1 MAERAYR
8 RILLKVSGEALM
20 GDAPGGIDTSTVA
33 RVAAQIHAA
42 QATGVQIAI
51 VVGGGNIFRGM
62 QAAAAG
68 MDRATADY
76 GGMLATIINALAL
89 QDALE
94 KTGATVRTGRANP
107 ALVESLRVDYYG
119 TPTPLQQLASVG
131 VPEARLLTIQPYDKG
146 SLEAIEKAIQKSD
159 LGLNPNSDG
168 TIIRLVIP
176 QLTED
181 RRKELVRVVHK
192 KVEDG
197 RVSIR
202 NVRREAHEMLRDL
215 RKEKDISD
223 DHEHDAQEDLQKIT
237 DKFVGQASEIG
248 QEKEE
253 ELLEV

>member
-1 MAERAYR
+1 MSDTAMIEETLKDAGQRMGKAIDAMR
-8 RILLKVSGEALM
+8 RDLS
-20 GDAPGGIDTSTVA
+20 
-33 RVAAQIHAA
+33 
-42 QATGVQIAI
+42 
-51 VVGGGNIFRGM
+51 
-62 QAAAAG
+62 
-68 MDRATADY
+68 
-76 GGMLATIINALAL
+76 
-89 QDALE
+89 
-94 KTGATVRTGRANP
+94 TVRTGRANP
-107 ALVESLRVDYYG
+107 SLVESLRVDYYG

-159 LGLNPNSDG
+159 LGLNPNNDG
-168 TIIRLVIP
+168 AIIRLVIP

-202 NVRREAHEMLRDL
+202 NVRRDAHEMLRDL
-215 RKEKDISD
+215 RKEKEISD

-237 DKFVGQASEIG
+237 DKFVGQADEIG
-248 QEKEE
+248 KEKEE

>member
-1 MAERAYR
+1 MIEETLKDAGQRMGKAIDAMR
-8 RILLKVSGEALM
+8 RDLS
-20 GDAPGGIDTSTVA
+20 
-33 RVAAQIHAA
+33 
-42 QATGVQIAI
+42 
-51 VVGGGNIFRGM
+51 
-62 QAAAAG
+62 
-68 MDRATADY
+68 
-76 GGMLATIINALAL
+76 
-89 QDALE
+89 
-94 KTGATVRTGRANP
+94 TVRTGRANP
-107 ALVESLRVDYYG
+107 SLVESLRVDYYG

-159 LGLNPNSDG
+159 LGLNPNNDG
-168 TIIRLVIP
+168 AIIRLVIP

-202 NVRREAHEMLRDL
+202 NVRRDAHEMLRDL
-215 RKEKDISD
+215 RKEKEISD

-237 DKFVGQASEIG
+237 DKFVGQADEIG
-248 QEKEE
+248 KEKEE